1 MIRLQPQTLAKLR
14 DRLQERGQRPSLLLT
29 GPEALERLDHP
40 FAGDEEAI
48 VQFEALVEAMFL
60 MMAADGQLAAEEREV
75 LKGAVRELTQNKLR
89 SAQIEQ
95 LVEDCTAR
103 LAADG
108 QAKRLAAITEVLAPE
123 PIVAEAAFVLSA
135 AMAFADSEIADAEN
149 DLLNEFAEK
158 LGIDADR
165 ANGLLDELEDGA

>member
-14 DRLQERGQRPSLLLT
+14 DRLQESGQRPSLLLT
-29 GPEALERLDHP
+29 GPEALERLEHP

-48 VQFEALVEAMFL
+48 VQFEALVESMFL

-75 LKGAVRELTQNKLR
+75 LKGAVRELTSSKLR
-89 SAQIEQ
+89 SAQIDK
-95 LVEDCTAR
+95 LVDDGAAR

-108 QAKRLAAITEVLAPE
+108 QAKRLAAIAELLKPE

-135 AMAFADSEIADAEN
+135 AMAFADDDIADAEN
-149 DLLNEFAEK
+149 ELLNDFADQ

-165 ANGLLDELEDGA
+165 ANALLDELEDGV